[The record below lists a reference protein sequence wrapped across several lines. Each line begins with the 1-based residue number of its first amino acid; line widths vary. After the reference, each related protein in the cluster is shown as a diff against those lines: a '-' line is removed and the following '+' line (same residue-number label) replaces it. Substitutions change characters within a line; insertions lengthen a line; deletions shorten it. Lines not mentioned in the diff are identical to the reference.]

1 MAALLTD
8 QFRIF
13 SAKKFIKALEGPDA
27 TQSDD
32 AAGASRDRA
41 YLFIG
46 RPQSWDNENSP
57 PQAVDSF
64 SEFSGSYDDMISLK
78 RVLASDTVQVVRRI
92 DWVSPEETTGGLG
105 FTYDMY
111 RHDYSPSKTAA
122 SGATKLYDSDFYVVN
137 SQYQVYKCIYNG
149 TSPSDPNGKPSTV
162 EPYWHFH

>member
-13 SAKKFIKALEGPDA
+13 SARKFIKALEGPDA
-27 TQSDD
+27 TQSDS
-32 AAGASRDRA
+32 AAGVNRDRL
-41 YLFIG
+41 YVFIG
-46 RPQSWDNENSP
+46 RSQPWDNENAP

-64 SEFSGSYDDMISLK
+64 SEFSNSYDDMISLK
-78 RVLASDTVQVVRRI
+78 RVLAADTVQVVRRI

-111 RHDYSPSKTAA
+111 RHNYSPTKTAS

-137 SQYQVYKCIYNG
+137 SQYQVYK
-149 TSPSDPNGKPSTV
+149 
-162 EPYWHFH
+162 